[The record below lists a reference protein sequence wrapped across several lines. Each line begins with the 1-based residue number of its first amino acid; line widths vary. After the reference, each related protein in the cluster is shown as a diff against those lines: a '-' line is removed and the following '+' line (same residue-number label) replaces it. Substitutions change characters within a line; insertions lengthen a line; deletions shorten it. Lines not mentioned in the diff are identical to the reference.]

1 MQLRSDDAKPAS
13 DARRTLAYLGLS
25 RHIVK
30 MQPLPVFAG
39 YDPFGAQHLPIGS
52 AIQGGKHMGQI
63 FRVICTDGLH
73 SPAGKYLV
81 RIMAMVMAAG
91 TDAILVI
98 MMHMAVVMAVVMVM
112 VMVVVMAMLVVMVM
126 AMLVVM
132 VMVQMFRSQ
141 GGKGL
146 G

>member
-73 SPAGKYLV
+73 APAGKYLV

-98 MMHMAVVMAVVMVM
+98 MMHMAVVMAMLV
-112 VMVVVMAMLVVMVM
+112 VMVVVMLVVMVM

>member
-73 SPAGKYLV
+73 APAGKYLV

-98 MMHMAVVMAVVMVM
+98 MMHMAVVMAVVMV
-112 VMVVVMAMLVVMVM
+112 VVMAMLVVVVM

>member
-1 MQLRSDDAKPAS
+1 
-13 DARRTLAYLGLS
+13 
-25 RHIVK
+25 
-30 MQPLPVFAG
+30 MQPLPSLPG

-73 SPAGKYLV
+73 APAGKYLV

-112 VMVVVMAMLVVMVM
+112 VVVMAMLVVMVM

>member
-1 MQLRSDDAKPAS
+1 
-13 DARRTLAYLGLS
+13 
-25 RHIVK
+25 

-39 YDPFGAQHLPIGS
+39 YDPFAAQHLPIGS

-73 SPAGKYLV
+73 APAGKYLV

-98 MMHMAVVMAVVMVM
+98 MMHMAVVMAMLV
-112 VMVVVMAMLVVMVM
+112 VMVVVMLVVMVM

>member
-63 FRVICTDGLH
+63 RRGIGPNGFH
-73 SPAGKYLV
+73 APAGKDLI

-91 TDAILVI
+91 ASFVMVMAARTGVI
-98 MMHMAVVMAVVMVM
+98 MVVIVVMAVVMRM
-112 VMVVVMAMLVVMVM
+112 VMMVRMVM
-126 AMLVVM
+126 RL
-132 VMVQMFRSQ
+132 
-141 GGKGL
+141 L
-146 G
+146 L

>member
-73 SPAGKYLV
+73 APAGKYLV

-98 MMHMAVVMAVVMVM
+98 MMHMAVVMAMLVVM
-112 VMVVVMAMLVVMVM
+112 VMAMLVVMVM